1 MSQPPAWAAGYV
13 GIPFTDLGRDRHG
26 CDCWGLVRLV
36 LAERAGLDLPSWAT
50 AYGSEANGQAV
61 LDLAAG
67 QKSRGA
73 WQPVA
78 AGNERAFDLAE
89 MIQVVHGPGGWTHV
103 PVHCGVVVAP
113 GWLWRPTSSPAALFR
128 HVLQHP
134 WTLLV
139 AMTQASVSVTV
150 PPQNPGR
157 ATSKPHRG

>member
-1 MSQPPAWAAGYV
+1 MTQPPAWAAGYV
-13 GIPFTDLGRDRHG
+13 GIPFADLGRDRSG
-26 CDCWGLVRLV
+26 CDCWGLARLV
-36 LAERAGLDLPSWAT
+36 LAERAGLDLPCWAT

-89 MIQVVHGPGGWTHV
+89 MIQVVHGPGGWTHA

-113 GWLWRPTSSPAALFR
+113 GWLL
-128 HVLQHP
+128 HVE
-134 WTLLV
+134 
-139 AMTQASVSVTV
+139 
-150 PPQNPGR
+150 R
-157 ATSKPHRG
+157 ATAAVIADYRRQPIHSRIVGFWRHEKLHA